1 MYHTFLLIK
10 KYNIFNC
17 CIVYD
22 ILHSEYYILVM
33 VYYIM
38 SNLLQN
44 EQLSLKENPD
54 SVELVKDSKTDNN
67 KSKSVL
73 KEIIH
78 KAVTFTPASLDPDT
92 KELNDAIDDAALES
106 DPATQHKKFV
116 KVTSLHKKH
125 TAYKVFFKI
134 HDVFGMRSNIQWI
147 PRHDEVLYPWE
158 ITKK

>member
-22 ILHSEYYILVM
+22 ILHSEYYILVR

-92 KELNDAIDDAALES
+92 KELNDAITCGYEIKDYVRTETGIVYILTKWDKQKNS
-106 DPATQHKKFV
+106 
-116 KVTSLHKKH
+116 TS
-125 TAYKVFFKI
+125 
-134 HDVFGMRSNIQWI
+134 
-147 PRHDEVLYPWE
+147 
-158 ITKK
+158 ITCQQTTDSENLKEHCEEFLNGDRN

>member
-92 KELNDAIDDAALES
+92 KELNDAITCGYEIKDYVRTETGIVYILTKWDKQKNS
-106 DPATQHKKFV
+106 
-116 KVTSLHKKH
+116 TS
-125 TAYKVFFKI
+125 
-134 HDVFGMRSNIQWI
+134 
-147 PRHDEVLYPWE
+147 
-158 ITKK
+158 ITCQQTTDSENLKEHYEEFLNGDRN

>member
-73 KEIIH
+73 KQIIH

-92 KELNDAIDDAALES
+92 KELNDAITCGYEIKDYVRTETGIVYILTKWDKQKNS
-106 DPATQHKKFV
+106 
-116 KVTSLHKKH
+116 TS
-125 TAYKVFFKI
+125 
-134 HDVFGMRSNIQWI
+134 
-147 PRHDEVLYPWE
+147 
-158 ITKK
+158 ITCQQTTDSENLKEHYEEFLNGDRN

>member
-33 VYYIM
+33 VYCIM

-92 KELNDAIDDAALES
+92 KELNDAITCGYEIKDYVRTETGIVYILTKWDKQKNS
-106 DPATQHKKFV
+106 
-116 KVTSLHKKH
+116 TS
-125 TAYKVFFKI
+125 
-134 HDVFGMRSNIQWI
+134 
-147 PRHDEVLYPWE
+147 
-158 ITKK
+158 ITCQQTTDSENLKEHYEEFLNGDRN